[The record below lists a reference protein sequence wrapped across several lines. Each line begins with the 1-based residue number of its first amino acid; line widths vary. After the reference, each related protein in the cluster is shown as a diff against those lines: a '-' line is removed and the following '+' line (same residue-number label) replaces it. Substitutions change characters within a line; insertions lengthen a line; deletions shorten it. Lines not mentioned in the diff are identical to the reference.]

1 MSDSLVLKCLKIGRS
16 AERWE
21 SGQRAAPVR
30 SLPPAH
36 QLSPVRA
43 YPTPPAPPRRNSRTA
58 RLSHT
63 HLLPLPLQVSTD
75 DLPAIFQKY
84 GDDEFV
90 MDLLEEF
97 VREANTSLAV
107 IETKDDARA
116 VQSAAHRIKGS
127 AGNLDLHSIRQ
138 IAEVV
143 EVNAVS
149 DGVEWPYRGGD
160 GGGADEGDGE
170 FDAVVRAAAPLLP
183 RRAPRGRSHAAAPSA
198 GLATQGARQAR
209 RRPTTARRR
218 ATKGGRDRLGVVGD
232 VERQV
237 VDGVDRLTRVPPP
250 SSSHLVCPYE
260 EVWQPW
266 QVCDRVKCD
275 PSDRSD
281 LVGECA
287 TRPRAICA

>member
-1 MSDSLVLKCLKIGRS
+1 MHARIPHRPRRGVASYF
-16 AERWE
+16 
-21 SGQRAAPVR
+21 
-30 SLPPAH
+30 PAH
-36 QLSPVRA
+36 TA
-43 YPTPPAPPRRNSRTA
+43 HTA
-58 RLSHT
+58 RLAA
-63 HLLPLPLQVSTD
+63 PQVSRD

-183 RRAPRGRSHAAAPSA
+183 RRAPRARTLPAARRSHGRRALRRSCYSRRASSASPTYYSSAPSN
-198 GLATQGARQAR
+198 
-209 RRPTTARRR
+209 
-218 ATKGGRDRLGVVGD
+218 
-232 VERQV
+232 
-237 VDGVDRLTRVPPP
+237 
-250 SSSHLVCPYE
+250 
-260 EVWQPW
+260 
-266 QVCDRVKCD
+266 
-275 PSDRSD
+275 
-281 LVGECA
+281 
-287 TRPRAICA
+287 

>member
-1 MSDSLVLKCLKIGRS
+1 MRRARISHTT
-16 AERWE
+16 
-21 SGQRAAPVR
+21 RAAATR
-30 SLPPAH
+30 AH
-36 QLSPVRA
+36 IPHR
-43 YPTPPAPPRRNSRTA
+43 PPRLA
-58 RLSHT
+58 A
-63 HLLPLPLQVSTD
+63 PQVSRD

-107 IETKDDARA
+107 IETKGDARA

-160 GGGADEGDGE
+160 GGAADEGDGE

-183 RRAPRGRSHAAAPSA
+183 RRAPAPC
-198 GLATQGARQAR
+198 
-209 RRPTTARRR
+209 
-218 ATKGGRDRLGVVGD
+218 
-232 VERQV
+232 
-237 VDGVDRLTRVPPP
+237 PPP
-250 SSSHLVCPYE
+250 AAHTP
-260 EVWQPW
+260 PRPP
-266 QVCDRVKCD
+266 QVLLLKARVK
-275 PSDRSD
+275 RVAD
-281 LVGECA
+281 LLQLGAEQLKAGA
-287 TRPRAICA
+287 TDAASSATSSGKSSMASTD

>member
-1 MSDSLVLKCLKIGRS
+1 
-16 AERWE
+16 
-21 SGQRAAPVR
+21 
-30 SLPPAH
+30 
-36 QLSPVRA
+36 
-43 YPTPPAPPRRNSRTA
+43 
-58 RLSHT
+58 
-63 HLLPLPLQVSTD
+63 
-75 DLPAIFQKY
+75 
-84 GDDEFV
+84 

-183 RRAPRGRSHAAAPSA
+183 RRAPR
-198 GLATQGARQAR
+198 ARTLPAAR
-209 RRPTTARRR
+209 RPPLTRRR
-218 ATKGGRDRLGVVGD
+218 ALRRSCYSRRASSASPTCYSSA
-232 VERQV
+232 
-237 VDGVDRLTRVPPP
+237 P
-250 SSSHLVCPYE
+250 SN
-260 EVWQPW
+260 
-266 QVCDRVKCD
+266 
-275 PSDRSD
+275 
-281 LVGECA
+281 
-287 TRPRAICA
+287 

>member
-1 MSDSLVLKCLKIGRS
+1 MHARIPHRPRHGVASSF
-16 AERWE
+16 
-21 SGQRAAPVR
+21 
-30 SLPPAH
+30 PAH
-36 QLSPVRA
+36 TA
-43 YPTPPAPPRRNSRTA
+43 HTA
-58 RLSHT
+58 RLAA
-63 HLLPLPLQVSTD
+63 PQVSRD

-160 GGGADEGDGE
+160 GADEGDGE

-183 RRAPRGRSHAAAPSA
+183 RRAPAPC
-198 GLATQGARQAR
+198 
-209 RRPTTARRR
+209 
-218 ATKGGRDRLGVVGD
+218 
-232 VERQV
+232 
-237 VDGVDRLTRVPPP
+237 PPP
-250 SSSHLVCPYE
+250 AAHEP
-260 EVWQPW
+260 PRPP
-266 QVCDRVKCD
+266 QVLLLKARVK
-275 PSDRSD
+275 RVAD
-281 LVGECA
+281 LLQLGAEQLKAGA
-287 TRPRAICA
+287 TDSASSATSSGKSSMASTD

>member
-1 MSDSLVLKCLKIGRS
+1 M
-16 AERWE
+16 
-21 SGQRAAPVR
+21 
-30 SLPPAH
+30 
-36 QLSPVRA
+36 
-43 YPTPPAPPRRNSRTA
+43 
-58 RLSHT
+58 SHT

-170 FDAVVRAAAPLLP
+170 FDAVVRAAAPLSP
-183 RRAPRGRSHAAAPSA
+183 RRAPAPAPCPPPAAHTAAAPSA

-218 ATKGGRDRLGVVGD
+218 AAKGGRDRLGVVGD

-266 QVCDRVKCD
+266 QVCDLVSRV
-275 PSDRSD
+275 
-281 LVGECA
+281 
-287 TRPRAICA
+287 

>member
-16 AERWE
+16 TDRWE
-21 SGQRAAPVR
+21 SGSTAAPVR
-30 SLPPAH
+30 SLPSAR
-36 QLSPVRA
+36 QLSSVRVQRA
-43 YPTPPAPPRRNSRTA
+43 RISHNARAAATRAHIPHHPRRRA
-58 RLSHT
+58 A
-63 HLLPLPLQVSTD
+63 PQVSRD

-160 GGGADEGDGE
+160 GADEGDGE
-170 FDAVVRAAAPLLP
+170 FDAVVRAAAILP
-183 RRAPRGRSHAAAPSA
+183 PARARTPRPQPARSHAAAPSA

-218 ATKGGRDRLGVVGD
+218 AAKGGRDRLGVVGD

-266 QVCDRVKCD
+266 QVCDLVSRV
-275 PSDRSD
+275 
-281 LVGECA
+281 
-287 TRPRAICA
+287 

>member
-1 MSDSLVLKCLKIGRS
+1 MRRARISHTARAAATRAHIPHHPR
-16 AERWE
+16 R
-21 SGQRAAPVR
+21 RAAP
-30 SLPPAH
+30 
-36 QLSPVRA
+36 
-43 YPTPPAPPRRNSRTA
+43 
-58 RLSHT
+58 
-63 HLLPLPLQVSTD
+63 QVSRD

-107 IETKDDARA
+107 IETKGDARA

-170 FDAVVRAAAPLLP
+170 FDAVVRARALLP
-183 RRAPRGRSHAAAPSA
+183 RRAPAPC
-198 GLATQGARQAR
+198 
-209 RRPTTARRR
+209 
-218 ATKGGRDRLGVVGD
+218 
-232 VERQV
+232 
-237 VDGVDRLTRVPPP
+237 PPP
-250 SSSHLVCPYE
+250 AAHTP
-260 EVWQPW
+260 PRPP
-266 QVCDRVKCD
+266 QVLLLKARVK
-275 PSDRSD
+275 RVAD
-281 LVGECA
+281 LLQLGAEQLKAGA
-287 TRPRAICA
+287 TDSASSATSSGKSSMASTD

>member
-1 MSDSLVLKCLKIGRS
+1 MG
-16 AERWE
+16 E
-21 SGQRAAPVR
+21 RAAG
-30 SLPPAH
+30 SAGA
-36 QLSPVRA
+36 LSPASPSISPDRA
-43 YPTPPAPPRRNSRTA
+43 CPTPPAPPRRNSRTA

-127 AGNLDLHSIRQ
+127 AGNLDLHNIRQ

-149 DGVEWPYRGGD
+149 DGVEWPYRGGG
-160 GGGADEGDGE
+160 GGGADE
-170 FDAVVRAAAPLLP
+170 ATASLTPWCARPRPAP
-183 RRAPRGRSHAAAPSA
+183 APR
-198 GLATQGARQAR
+198 ARTHPAR
-209 RRPTTARRR
+209 RPPLTRRR
-218 ATKGGRDRLGVVGD
+218 ALRRSCYSRRASSASPTYYSSA
-232 VERQV
+232 
-237 VDGVDRLTRVPPP
+237 P
-250 SSSHLVCPYE
+250 SN
-260 EVWQPW
+260 
-266 QVCDRVKCD
+266 
-275 PSDRSD
+275 
-281 LVGECA
+281 
-287 TRPRAICA
+287 

>member
-107 IETKDDARA
+107 IETRDDARA

-183 RRAPRGRSHAAAPSA
+183 RRALAPA
-198 GLATQGARQAR
+198 
-209 RRPTTARRR
+209 PC
-218 ATKGGRDRLGVVGD
+218 
-232 VERQV
+232 
-237 VDGVDRLTRVPPP
+237 PPP
-250 SSSHLVCPYE
+250 AAHTP
-260 EVWQPW
+260 PRPP
-266 QVCDRVKCD
+266 QVLLLKARVK
-275 PSDRSD
+275 RVAD
-281 LVGECA
+281 LLQLGAEQLKAGA
-287 TRPRAICA
+287 TDSASSATSSGKSSMASTD

>member
-1 MSDSLVLKCLKIGRS
+1 M
-16 AERWE
+16 
-21 SGQRAAPVR
+21 
-30 SLPPAH
+30 
-36 QLSPVRA
+36 
-43 YPTPPAPPRRNSRTA
+43 PPRRNSRTA

-160 GGGADEGDGE
+160 GADEGDGE
-170 FDAVVRAAAPLLP
+170 FDAVVRAPAP
-183 RRAPRGRSHAAAPSA
+183 APR
-198 GLATQGARQAR
+198 ARTPPAAR
-209 RRPTTARRR
+209 RSTRRR
-218 ATKGGRDRLGVVGD
+218 ALRRSCYSRRASSASPTYYSSA
-232 VERQV
+232 
-237 VDGVDRLTRVPPP
+237 P
-250 SSSHLVCPYE
+250 SN
-260 EVWQPW
+260 
-266 QVCDRVKCD
+266 
-275 PSDRSD
+275 
-281 LVGECA
+281 
-287 TRPRAICA
+287 

>member
-1 MSDSLVLKCLKIGRS
+1 MRRARISHTTRAAATRAHIPHRP
-16 AERWE
+16 RR
-21 SGQRAAPVR
+21 RAAP
-30 SLPPAH
+30 
-36 QLSPVRA
+36 
-43 YPTPPAPPRRNSRTA
+43 
-58 RLSHT
+58 
-63 HLLPLPLQVSTD
+63 QVSRD

-149 DGVEWPYRGGD
+149 DGVDWPYRGGD

-170 FDAVVRAAAPLLP
+170 FDAVVRARNSPAAARA
-183 RRAPRGRSHAAAPSA
+183 RRARRSHAAAPSA

-237 VDGVDRLTRVPPP
+237 VDGVDRLTRVPPSLQLP
-250 SSSHLVCPYE
+250 SCLPVRGSVAAVASV
-260 EVWQPW
+260 
-266 QVCDRVKCD
+266 
-275 PSDRSD
+275 
-281 LVGECA
+281 
-287 TRPRAICA
+287 

>member
-1 MSDSLVLKCLKIGRS
+1 MRRARISHTTRAAATRAHIPHRP
-16 AERWE
+16 RR
-21 SGQRAAPVR
+21 RAAP
-30 SLPPAH
+30 
-36 QLSPVRA
+36 
-43 YPTPPAPPRRNSRTA
+43 
-58 RLSHT
+58 
-63 HLLPLPLQVSTD
+63 QVSRD

-149 DGVEWPYRGGD
+149 DGVEWPYRD

-170 FDAVVRAAAPLLP
+170 FDAVVRAPATLPLA
-183 RRAPRGRSHAAAPSA
+183 RAPAPC
-198 GLATQGARQAR
+198 
-209 RRPTTARRR
+209 
-218 ATKGGRDRLGVVGD
+218 
-232 VERQV
+232 
-237 VDGVDRLTRVPPP
+237 PPP
-250 SSSHLVCPYE
+250 AAHTPPRLP
-260 EVWQPW
+260 
-266 QVCDRVKCD
+266 QVLLLKARVK
-275 PSDRSD
+275 RVAD
-281 LVGECA
+281 LLQLGAEQLKAGA
-287 TRPRAICA
+287 TDAASSATSSGKSSMASTD

>member
-1 MSDSLVLKCLKIGRS
+1 
-16 AERWE
+16 
-21 SGQRAAPVR
+21 
-30 SLPPAH
+30 
-36 QLSPVRA
+36 
-43 YPTPPAPPRRNSRTA
+43 
-58 RLSHT
+58 
-63 HLLPLPLQVSTD
+63 
-75 DLPAIFQKY
+75 
-84 GDDEFV
+84 

-149 DGVEWPYRGGD
+149 DGVECPYRGD
-160 GGGADEGDGE
+160 GGAADEGDGE

-183 RRAPRGRSHAAAPSA
+183 RRAPRARTLPAARRPHAAAPSA

-209 RRPTTARRR
+209 RRPATARRR

-266 QVCDRVKCD
+266 QVCDLVSRV
-275 PSDRSD
+275 
-281 LVGECA
+281 
-287 TRPRAICA
+287 

>member
-1 MSDSLVLKCLKIGRS
+1 MRRARISHTTRAAATRAHIPHRP
-16 AERWE
+16 RR
-21 SGQRAAPVR
+21 RAAP
-30 SLPPAH
+30 
-36 QLSPVRA
+36 
-43 YPTPPAPPRRNSRTA
+43 
-58 RLSHT
+58 
-63 HLLPLPLQVSTD
+63 QVSRD

-107 IETKDDARA
+107 IETKGDARA

-183 RRAPRGRSHAAAPSA
+183 RRAPAPA
-198 GLATQGARQAR
+198 
-209 RRPTTARRR
+209 PC
-218 ATKGGRDRLGVVGD
+218 
-232 VERQV
+232 
-237 VDGVDRLTRVPPP
+237 PPP
-250 SSSHLVCPYE
+250 AAHTPPCP
-260 EVWQPW
+260 P
-266 QVCDRVKCD
+266 QVLLLKARVK
-275 PSDRSD
+275 RVAD
-281 LVGECA
+281 LLQLGAEQLKAGA
-287 TRPRAICA
+287 TDAASSATSSGKSSMASTD

>member
-16 AERWE
+16 PTDGKTVRW
-21 SGQRAAPVR
+21 QRPCA
-30 SLPPAH
+30 
-36 QLSPVRA
+36 LSRRPINYLLFACDARA
-43 YPTPPAPPRRNSRTA
+43 YPTPPAPRRRIFFSRASHTA
-58 RLSHT
+58 RAAA
-63 HLLPLPLQVSTD
+63 PQVSRD

-170 FDAVVRAAAPLLP
+170 FDAVVRAARPLP
-183 RRAPRGRSHAAAPSA
+183 RRARTLPA
-198 GLATQGARQAR
+198 AR
-209 RRPTTARRR
+209 RPPLTRRR
-218 ATKGGRDRLGVVGD
+218 ALRRSCYSRRASSASPTYYSSA
-232 VERQV
+232 
-237 VDGVDRLTRVPPP
+237 P
-250 SSSHLVCPYE
+250 SN
-260 EVWQPW
+260 
-266 QVCDRVKCD
+266 
-275 PSDRSD
+275 
-281 LVGECA
+281 
-287 TRPRAICA
+287 

>member
-1 MSDSLVLKCLKIGRS
+1 VP
-16 AERWE
+16 
-21 SGQRAAPVR
+21 RAHT
-30 SLPPAH
+30 AH
-36 QLSPVRA
+36 
-43 YPTPPAPPRRNSRTA
+43 TA
-58 RLSHT
+58 RLAA
-63 HLLPLPLQVSTD
+63 PQVSRD

-183 RRAPRGRSHAAAPSA
+183 RRAPAPC
-198 GLATQGARQAR
+198 
-209 RRPTTARRR
+209 
-218 ATKGGRDRLGVVGD
+218 
-232 VERQV
+232 
-237 VDGVDRLTRVPPP
+237 PPP
-250 SSSHLVCPYE
+250 AAHTP
-260 EVWQPW
+260 PRPP
-266 QVCDRVKCD
+266 QVLLLKARVK
-275 PSDRSD
+275 RVAD
-281 LVGECA
+281 LLQLGAEQLKAGA
-287 TRPRAICA
+287 TDSASSATSSGKSSMASTD